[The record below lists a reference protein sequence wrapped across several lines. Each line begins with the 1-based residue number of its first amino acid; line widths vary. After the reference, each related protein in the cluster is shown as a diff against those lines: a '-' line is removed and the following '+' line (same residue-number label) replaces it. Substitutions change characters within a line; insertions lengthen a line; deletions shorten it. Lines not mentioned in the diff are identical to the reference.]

1 MLKSRSF
8 SSHQSRQF
16 ARLTADL
23 TKYGGPIFF
32 GFLVMANG
40 TASCYGSQLRH
51 ASHETFAA
59 NALRDRPLDQS
70 NRFGFEQE

>member
-16 ARLTADL
+16 ARLIADL
-23 TKYGGPIFF
+23 TRYGGGPIFF

-51 ASHETFAA
+51 ASVKLEKAKKCGAYRRPHETC
-59 NALRDRPLDQS
+59 
-70 NRFGFEQE
+70 G